1 MFSLCDLH
9 FVLCARDPNVQ
20 RAQRIMGL
28 FILITH
34 RSPRSHD
41 HVAAGVSLHIPRF
54 LIFKNNQMSFKVRTP
69 LKWNVLPWKSSSL
82 CYLHSRELF
91 LPARKRLARRPFHD
105 DRKSQWTWTI
115 LLCIASYSL
124 LSRAHAQN
132 SNLHFGIVTFTIW

>member
-34 RSPRSHD
+34 KSTRSHD
-41 HVAAGVSLHIPRF
+41 HVAAGLHQVIRSTGCVSLHIPRF

-69 LKWNVLPWKSSSL
+69 LK
-82 CYLHSRELF
+82 
-91 LPARKRLARRPFHD
+91 
-105 DRKSQWTWTI
+105 
-115 LLCIASYSL
+115 
-124 LSRAHAQN
+124 
-132 SNLHFGIVTFTIW
+132 